1 MSKPL
6 NEVLLSEVFNEKC
19 LARESETLLQVLNLL
34 EILKSKEND
43 KMARISGEL
52 SELLENEKNFK
63 KISKAKDLNE
73 LLDILVSLQKDKM
86 IKVYE
91 NSYLEEK
98 FPTLTKDN
106 FLKIN

>member
-6 NEVLLSEVFNEKC
+6 NEMLLGDFFNAECGAK
-19 LARESETLLQVLNLL
+19 ESETLMQVLNLL
-34 EILKSKEND
+34 EILKSEKDN

-52 SELLENEKNFK
+52 SELLDNKKNFK
-63 KISKAKDLNE
+63 KISKAKDLSE

-91 NSYLEEK
+91 NSYLQKK
-98 FPTLTKDN
+98 FPTLTKDK
-106 FLKIN
+106 FLK